1 MLTYRGGMSVVFG
14 IVVVLHLIGWAIALG
29 AILTTMK
36 EPKVS
41 PGVLH
46 GLYLALATGLALTG
60 IAGAQAW
67 DLNYV
72 KIGIKL
78 VVAIV
83 VVALGI
89 VGKNRP
95 EKVTTGYLG
104 AMAGLIVVNVALAVL
119 L

>member
-1 MLTYRGGMSVVFG
+1 MRTYRGGMSVVFG

-29 AILTTMK
+29 ALLTTMK

-41 PGVLH
+41 SGVLH

-72 KIGIKL
+72 KIGISSSSRSSWSHW
-78 VVAIV
+78 ASS
-83 VVALGI
+83 G
-89 VGKNRP
+89 R
-95 EKVTTGYLG
+95 TGPRR
-104 AMAGLIVVNVALAVL
+104 
-119 L
+119 